1 MVAALV
7 LVGVGGGEQG
17 DGLVEH
23 VGAAEVDGDGDPVPG
38 AGVRPRQRPRAEFA
52 VDPQPVRQQGLNVGG
67 ELPVSELADIE
78 VALLVAVQP
87 GLDQLPAQENVA

>member
-23 VGAAEVDGDGDPVPG
+23 AGAAEVGGDGDPVPG
-38 AGVRPRQRPRAEFA
+38 ACVRPRQRPRAEFA
-52 VDPQPVRQQGLNVGG
+52 VDPQPGRQRGLNVGG
-67 ELPVSELADIE
+67 ELPVPELADIE
-78 VALLVAVQP
+78 VALLAVQP